1 MTTALASQAID
12 FYQDCATKARA
23 YLELPFGKPGRRLKK
38 AVYGEKFVYREVSVL
53 SGDVR
58 LRKLGPLGSALAEE
72 ADTVFHAATWM
83 PAALQQLRE
92 AGYYATAR
100 QLEEPLVSAFNLGLF
115 EAGAVLIGPLAY
127 QFWLNELGVRVDDYV
142 PSAPD
147 LDLALPGAMQ
157 LSDRQAV
164 FLNQCI
170 KTKNSR
176 LHVHFEMGDYARYL
190 KDRMRLPYEALLKRH
205 CFMANL
211 HYLTQSSQ
219 PAMALAGDYLVPVRL
234 PAPGRLY
241 WQKLYWSRLPDNP
254 RAEADRHEALR
265 LGEAISRVWP
275 QALADAAAQLPAQW
289 QQQIAADA
297 KLRAFFARRVPPA
310 QVLAKA

>member
-1 MTTALASQAID
+1 MTAALAAQAID
-12 FYQDCATKARA
+12 FYKDCSVKARA

-53 SGDVR
+53 SGDTR
-58 LRKLGPLGSALAEE
+58 LRKLGPLGSSLAEE
-72 ADTVFHAATWM
+72 ADRVFHAATWM

-92 AGYYATAR
+92 AGYYASAR
-100 QLEEPLVSAFNLGLF
+100 QLEEPLVKAFNLGLF
-115 EAGAVLIGPLAY
+115 AAGAVLIGPLAY
-127 QFWLNELGVRVDDYV
+127 QFWLNELGVRAPDQV
-142 PSAPD
+142 PAAPD
-147 LDLALPGAMQ
+147 LDLALPENMQ
-157 LSDRQAV
+157 LDDAQAS

-190 KDRMRLPYEALLKRH
+190 KDRMRLPYAALLKRH

-211 HYLTQSSQ
+211 HYLTQSSR

-254 RAEADRHEALR
+254 RAEADRHEAR
-265 LGEAISRVWP
+265 VLGAALQLAQPHELDLAEQTMPAHWQRQMAGDSR
-275 QALADAAAQLPAQW
+275 
-289 QQQIAADA
+289 IMG
-297 KLRAFFARRVPPA
+297 
-310 QVLAKA
+310 VLAARVAGLHVLAG